1 MVDNDK
7 LEEYLQKW
15 INHLRFMEIVKKSN
29 INKELVD
36 VWEHKI
42 NFNFKEKIE
51 ETIYPKSKL

>member
-1 MVDNDK
+1 MVDYEK

-29 INKELVD
+29 INKEV
-36 VWEHKI
+36 VNIWENKI

-51 ETIYPKSKL
+51 ETISSKL

>member
-1 MVDNDK
+1 MIDYEK

-15 INHLRFMEIVKKSN
+15 INHIRFMDTVRKSN
-29 INKELVD
+29 INKDILHI
-36 VWEHKI
+36 WEKKI

>member
-1 MVDNDK
+1 MVDYEK

-15 INHLRFMEIVKKSN
+15 INHIRFMDTVRKSN
-29 INKELVD
+29 INKDILD
-36 VWEHKI
+36 IWEKKI

>member
-1 MVDNDK
+1 MIDYKK

-29 INKELVD
+29 INKEVVD
-36 VWEHKI
+36 VWENKI

-51 ETIYPKSKL
+51 ETIYHKL